1 MRALRLLPLAALLA
15 ACGGPAPNA
24 IKANVYVPRGSS
36 LAAVTDSLV
45 AHHIVTSSW
54 KFRMYA
60 RMRGMARRVRPG
72 LYEFPEGERWNTI
85 VSALETGRTHDFLFT
100 VPEGLTVVEIADLAA
115 EKLRLARDSIRTAVR
130 DSFLAA
136 ARDPALREELLID
149 LPRGVKEPL
158 EGYLLPETYRV
169 AYDETPRDLVTRMA
183 RQFIRLWDTAWDRR
197 AEELGLTRNQA
208 VTLASIVES
217 EARLASERRLIAGV
231 YLNRLRRR
239 ILLQADPTVIYALDK
254 PVRRVLFRHLKI
266 RSPYNT
272 YLYPG
277 LPPGPISNPGRASLE
292 ATLNPEEHDFL
303 FFVAR
308 PDGRHMFSRTPGE
321 HVDSV
326 AVSRVLRA
334 AFEKTRDSL
343 AALGGGRDTLRP

>member
-1 MRALRLLPLAALLA
+1 
-15 ACGGPAPNA
+15 
-24 IKANVYVPRGSS
+24 
-36 LAAVTDSLV
+36 
-45 AHHIVTSSW
+45 
-54 KFRMYA
+54 MYA

-136 ARDPALREELLID
+136 ARDPALREELLIH

-169 AYDETPRDLVTRMA
+169 AYDETPRDLVTQMA

-197 AEELGLTRNQA
+197 AEELGLTRHQA

-231 YLNRLRRR
+231 YLNRLRRPGLPR
-239 ILLQADPTVIYALDK
+239 LLEADPTIVYGCTVPL
-254 PVRRVLFRHLKI
+254 RRSEACLSFAGRIRRIHL
-266 RSPYNT
+266 RDRDNPYNT
-272 YLYPG
+272 YVRSG
-277 LPPGPISNPGRASLE
+277 LPPGPIANAGRAALE
-292 ATLNPEEHDFL
+292 AVFRPAQSDYL
-303 FFVAR
+303 FFVSR
-308 PDGRHMFSRTPGE
+308 NDGTHEFSTNLADHSAAVDRYQRGIVSTP
-321 HVDSV
+321 
-326 AVSRVLRA
+326 
-334 AFEKTRDSL
+334 
-343 AALGGGRDTLRP
+343 

>member
-15 ACGGPAPNA
+15 GCGGPAPNA

-36 LAAVTDSLV
+36 LVAVTDSLV

-136 ARDPALREELLID
+136 ARDPALRE
-149 LPRGVKEPL
+149 
-158 EGYLLPETYRV
+158 
-169 AYDETPRDLVTRMA
+169 
-183 RQFIRLWDTAWDRR
+183 
-197 AEELGLTRNQA
+197 
-208 VTLASIVES
+208 
-217 EARLASERRLIAGV
+217 
-231 YLNRLRRR
+231 
-239 ILLQADPTVIYALDK
+239 
-254 PVRRVLFRHLKI
+254 
-266 RSPYNT
+266 
-272 YLYPG
+272 
-277 LPPGPISNPGRASLE
+277 
-292 ATLNPEEHDFL
+292 
-303 FFVAR
+303 
-308 PDGRHMFSRTPGE
+308 
-321 HVDSV
+321 
-326 AVSRVLRA
+326 
-334 AFEKTRDSL
+334 
-343 AALGGGRDTLRP
+343 